1 MIKVHLAIW
10 LLGWAIATSRCTSAG
25 SSEKEPRII
34 LGEQAKKGAYPGF
47 TVISILGYRTCG
59 GVLISKNVVLT
70 AAHCLEIDGFD
81 FAELSNDLGLLQ
93 VGRGN
98 IRLQAYTRAFISSD
112 ETSSVKK
119 IVVHPKYKFV
129 SMTEVENDIAM
140 LILEENF
147 SKPYARVANKAPAP
161 SAKSIAVGL
170 GLSNDYSWP
179 GPDGS
184 MEIGAPKRLYQVGLT
199 IGKIGKNP
207 CPSEYDG
214 AVINSTTSLC
224 AYGEAVKGGF
234 PSICWGDSGG
244 PLYNTGGDVIGLTS
258 WEPDACTDLATPF
271 NIFTSAPYY
280 KKKFIDRVVKRYA

>member
-1 MIKVHLAIW
+1 MKVHLAIW
-10 LLGWAIATSRCTSAG
+10 LLGLAIATSSCAG
-25 SSEKEPRII
+25 SPGKKEPRII
-34 LGEQAKKGAYPGF
+34 FGEQAKKGAYPGF
-47 TVISILGYRTCG
+47 TVISIVGYRTCG

-81 FAELSNDLGLLQ
+81 FAEVSNDLGLLQ

-98 IRLQAYTRAFISSD
+98 IRLQAYTGAFISSD
-112 ETSSVKK
+112 ETSAVKK

-140 LILEENF
+140 LILEKDF
-147 SKPYARVANKAPAP
+147 SKPYARVANKAPAAG
-161 SAKSIAVGL
+161 AKSIAVGL
-170 GLSNDYSWP
+170 GLNNDYSWP

-184 MEIGAPKRLYQVGLT
+184 TEIGAPKRLYQVGLT

-214 AVINSTTSLC
+214 AAINSSTSLC
-224 AYGEAVKGGF
+224 AYGKAVKGGF

-244 PLYNTGGDVIGLTS
+244 PLYNSQKNVIGLTS

-280 KKKFIDRVVKRYA
+280 KKSFIDRIVKKYA